1 MQTIYA
7 VLKGIGLFLLLLTSM
22 CLIGVIVGI
31 ISFKLGEIKPVAAFF
46 AWCKKTFNTL
56 ASIGMLIFAVLF
68 AIAIWI
74 NFFKWIV
81 IIVLDVGR
89 FFVYLYHLIFV

>member
-7 VLKGIGLFLLLLTSM
+7 ILRGIGLFLLLLISM
-22 CLIGVIVGI
+22 CLIGIIIGI
-31 ISFKLGEIKPVAAFF
+31 ISFKLNEIKPIAGFF

-56 ASIGMLIFAVLF
+56 ASIGMLVFAVLF

-74 NFFKWIV
+74 KFFKWIV
-81 IIVLDVGR
+81 IIVLAIGH
-89 FFVYLYHLIFV
+89 FFVYLYHLIFK